1 MQVHLRGKMKTDI
14 WIRWGML
21 LYVLINIQFLLA
33 QNIEIKVT
41 DAETGLPMQF
51 AAISLYPP
59 LANSK
64 PTFSSVTSK
73 EGTYTARVSL
83 PSAIKISY
91 LGYATVIDTLTDYSA
106 KNYFLKL
113 ESGKLNDV
121 VVTGQYSTT
130 SAANS
135 LYEVKV
141 ITPEIMRQKGAVNLQ
156 DALSNELNINQS
168 ADPVF
173 GSGLSINGISGE
185 GVKIMIDGVPVVGR
199 LEGKVD
205 LSQININNI
214 ERVEVVEGPLSV
226 MYGTDAM
233 GGVINLITGGL
244 QKEKVRFFAKGY
256 YETVGQYNVD
266 LGGTFRYRNHQL
278 NVNAGRY
285 FFDGYS
291 ANNIYERYSEWRP
304 KEQYMA
310 DVKYTYSRNS
320 FRISLSGSLF
330 REMML
335 SRGEPKYVADRV
347 SAKDEK
353 FHTFRPRASV
363 NFLYRFKNNSTL
375 DLVAGYSGFIRFW
388 NTVKKDLTTGAE
400 TIIPTET
407 QDTSKYHHFM
417 IRPIYSMYTKSM
429 KVGFQF
435 GLDVNHET
443 TTQMRIENGTQQI
456 TDAAAFGSMRW
467 TIVEGLVVQP
477 AIRFAYNSRFRSP
490 IVPSFNLKYSY
501 KDIFTLRTSYG
512 LGFRSPSLK
521 ELYLDFKDSNH
532 DITGNPNILPENG
545 HNVQLSLAATIRKG
559 EHKIEFQPSG
569 FFNYINNKIDLKL
582 VQPSPETAP
591 GVIAYQYD
599 NFKRVVTYG
608 GDFTVTY
615 SWKRLSASAGA
626 LLTQFET
633 YDASIKEN
641 AVKNLS
647 PDANAR
653 IGYTIP
659 KAEISINAFYKF
671 TGRKALFSMN
681 SSIST
686 GFRDPFHTLDVT
698 ASKNFWKDRIQLTVG
713 GKNLA
718 GVTNIGAQDA
728 SGATHS
734 VGSGNS
740 MMVNRGRTFFVALVL
755 QFAK

>member
-1 MQVHLRGKMKTDI
+1 MKTDI
-14 WIRWGML
+14 CIGWGVL
-21 LYVLINIQFLLA
+21 LCVILNIHSVLA
-33 QNIEIKVT
+33 QNIDIKVM

-51 AAISLYPP
+51 AAISFYPP
-59 LANSK
+59 NSNLK
-64 PTFSSVTSK
+64 HTHTSVTTK
-73 EGTYTARVSL
+73 EGTFTTQVNL
-83 PSAIKISY
+83 PTTVRISY
-91 LGYATVIDTLTDYSA
+91 LGYATITDTLTDYVA
-106 KNYFLKL
+106 KTYSLKL
-113 ESGKLNDV
+113 ESGQLKDV
-121 VVTGQYSTT
+121 VVTGQYATT
-130 SAANS
+130 STANS

-168 ADPVF
+168 VDPVF
-173 GSGLSINGISGE
+173 GSGISINGISGE
-185 GVKIMIDGVPVVGR
+185 GVKIMVDGVPVAGR

-205 LSQININNI
+205 LSQLNINNI

-244 QKEKVRFFAKGY
+244 QKEKVKVFAKGY

-266 LGGTFRYRNHQL
+266 AGGTFRVSNHQL
-278 NVNAGRY
+278 NINAGRY

-291 ANNIYERYSEWRP
+291 ASNTYERYSEWRP

-310 DVKYTYSRNS
+310 DLKYTYSRNS
-320 FRISLSGSLF
+320 FRISVSGSFF

-347 SAKDEK
+347 TAKDEK

-375 DLVAGYSGFIRFW
+375 DVVGGYSGFFRFW
-388 NTVKKDLTTGAE
+388 NVVKKDLTNGEE
-400 TIIPTET
+400 TLIPSET
-407 QDTSKYHHFM
+407 QDTSNYHHFM
-417 IRPIYSMYTKSM
+417 VRPIYSMYTKRM
-429 KVGFQF
+429 NIGFQF

-443 TTQMRIENGTQQI
+443 TTQLRIENGTQQI

-467 TIVEGLVVQP
+467 TIVEGLVIQP
-477 AIRFAYNSRFRSP
+477 AIRFAYNTRFRSP
-490 IVPSFNLKYSY
+490 LVPSFNLKYSY

-532 DITGNPNILPENG
+532 DITGNQNLLPENG
-545 HNVQLSLAATIRKG
+545 HNVQLSFSATVRKG
-559 EHKIEFQPSG
+559 EHKIDFQPSG

-582 VQPSPETAP
+582 VPPSPETPP

-608 GDFTVTY
+608 GDFTISYT
-615 SWKRLSASAGA
+615 WKRLSASAGA

-633 YDASIKEN
+633 FDASIKEDV
-641 AVKNLS
+641 VKNLS

-659 KAEISINAFYKF
+659 KAEISVNAFYKY
-671 TGRKALFSMN
+671 TGQKALFSMN

-686 GFRDPFHTLDVT
+686 GFRDAYHTLDIT
-698 ASKNFWKDRIQLTVG
+698 ASKNFWKDRIQLTIG
-713 GKNLA
+713 GKNLT
-718 GVTNIGAQDA
+718 GVTNIGAQNA
-728 SGATHS
+728 SGAAHS
-734 VGSGNS
+734 IGSGNS
-740 MMVNRGRTFFVALVL
+740 MMVNRGRTFFAALVL